1 MPCVRCH
8 VLSVCLTKG
17 HVVRPGSQDKG
28 FVLELMKTDSYDA
41 VAVALAQHLQ
51 LPDPSF
57 VQFTQQSSFTKAP
70 KVRGIR
76 LA

>member
-1 MPCVRCH
+1 MEG
-8 VLSVCLTKG
+8 L
-17 HVVRPGSQDKG
+17 QDKG

-70 KVRGIR
+70 KVRGVGLACLREPQAR
-76 LA
+76 LSL